1 MGLSKQS
8 FAWPAFRSQSSLIAS
23 MASPAQPL
31 AMGGDGPAPEP
42 WADIWLVGLIYVAI
56 TPFRA
61 IPNLLCVEPRQ
72 VRCEVATLPA
82 LSVSGMAEG
91 VPKKGRKDQ
100 GLNRMLSRTRAV
112 IRLVLIASALTG
124 LTRGLLPT

>member
-1 MGLSKQS
+1 ME
-8 FAWPAFRSQSSLIAS
+8 
-23 MASPAQPL
+23 SPAQPL
-31 AMGGDGPAPEP
+31 AMGGDRPAPEP

-72 VRCEVATLPA
+72 VRCEAVTLPA
-82 LSVSGMAEG
+82 LSVPGMAEG
-91 VPKKGRKDQ
+91 VPQKGRKDQ
-100 GLNRMLSRTRAV
+100 RLNRMLSRTRAV
-112 IRLVLIASALTG
+112 IRLVLIAFALTG